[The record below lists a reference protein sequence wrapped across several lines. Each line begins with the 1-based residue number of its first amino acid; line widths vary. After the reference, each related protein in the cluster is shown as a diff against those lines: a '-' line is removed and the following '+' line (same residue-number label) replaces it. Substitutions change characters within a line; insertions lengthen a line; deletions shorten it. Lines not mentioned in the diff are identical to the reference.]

1 MDTSIV
7 IFIIT
12 LIFMSFYI
20 FNEARPEGSKFSET
34 IRDTLKR
41 FLEKI
46 MLSINSCR
54 VRRFTLIVAVIL
66 VAVVGSM
73 ASTSAGTDSW
83 YLLLNKS
90 ELNPPS
96 YVFGIVWPILYILMM
111 VSAFLAHK
119 NIFSIFIIQLIFNAA
134 WSWLFFRFQM
144 PLIALLD
151 IYLLIAINIYIL
163 NLMYKENKLAFFYL
177 SLTFLDIFCEL
188 PKLIYCYK

>member
-1 MDTSIV
+1 
-7 IFIIT
+7 
-12 LIFMSFYI
+12 
-20 FNEARPEGSKFSET
+20 
-34 IRDTLKR
+34 
-41 FLEKI
+41 

-66 VAVVGSM
+66 AAAFGSM
-73 ASTSAGTDSW
+73 ASTSASTDSW

-111 VSAFLAHK
+111 VSAFLAYK
-119 NIFSIFIIQLIFNAA
+119 KVFSIFIVQLFLNAA

-163 NLMYKENKLAFFYL
+163 NLMYKENKLAFFLFIPYVVWISFASYL
-177 SLTFLDIFCEL
+177 NLFIV
-188 PKLIYCYK
+188 INN

>member
-1 MDTSIV
+1 MI
-7 IFIIT
+7 
-12 LIFMSFYI
+12 SF
-20 FNEARPEGSKFSET
+20 
-34 IRDTLKR
+34 
-41 FLEKI
+41 
-46 MLSINSCR
+46 NSCR

-66 VAVVGSM
+66 AAALGSL

-96 YVFGIVWPILYILMM
+96 YIFGVVWPILYILMM

-119 NIFSIFIIQLIFNAA
+119 KIFSIFITQLFFNAA

-163 NLMYKENKLAFFYL
+163 NLMYKENKIAFFLFIPYVVWISFASYL
-177 SLTFLDIFCEL
+177 NLFIV
-188 PKLIYCYK
+188 INN

>member
-1 MDTSIV
+1 
-7 IFIIT
+7 
-12 LIFMSFYI
+12 
-20 FNEARPEGSKFSET
+20 
-34 IRDTLKR
+34 
-41 FLEKI
+41 

-66 VAVVGSM
+66 AAAVGSM

-111 VSAFLAHK
+111 ASAFLAHK
-119 NIFSIFIIQLIFNAA
+119 KIFLIFIVQLFFNAV

-144 PLIALLD
+144 PLFALLD

-163 NLMYKENKLAFFYL
+163 NLMYKENKLAFFLFIPYVVWISFASYL
-177 SLTFLDIFCEL
+177 NLFIV
-188 PKLIYCYK
+188 INN

>member
-1 MDTSIV
+1 
-7 IFIIT
+7 
-12 LIFMSFYI
+12 
-20 FNEARPEGSKFSET
+20 
-34 IRDTLKR
+34 
-41 FLEKI
+41 

-66 VAVVGSM
+66 AAAIGSM

-83 YLLLNKS
+83 YLSLDKS

-96 YVFGIVWPILYILMM
+96 YIFGIVWPILYILMM
-111 VSAFLAHK
+111 VSAYLAHK
-119 NIFSIFIIQLIFNAA
+119 KIFSIFITQLFFNAV

-163 NLMYKENKLAFFYL
+163 NLMYRENKIAFFLFIPYVAWISFASYL
-177 SLTFLDIFCEL
+177 NLFIV
-188 PKLIYCYK
+188 INN

>member
-1 MDTSIV
+1 
-7 IFIIT
+7 
-12 LIFMSFYI
+12 
-20 FNEARPEGSKFSET
+20 
-34 IRDTLKR
+34 
-41 FLEKI
+41 
-46 MLSINSCR
+46 MLLINSCK

-66 VAVVGSM
+66 AAVIGSL
-73 ASTSAGTDSW
+73 ASTSASSDSW

-119 NIFSIFIIQLIFNAA
+119 KIFSIFIVQLFFNAA

-151 IYLLIAINIYIL
+151 IYLLIAINIYIS
-163 NLMYKENKLAFFYL
+163 NLMYKENKLAFFLFIPYVVWISFASYL
-177 SLTFLDIFCEL
+177 NLFIV
-188 PKLIYCYK
+188 INN

>member
-1 MDTSIV
+1 
-7 IFIIT
+7 
-12 LIFMSFYI
+12 
-20 FNEARPEGSKFSET
+20 
-34 IRDTLKR
+34 
-41 FLEKI
+41 
-46 MLSINSCR
+46 MLSISSGR
-54 VRRFTLIVAVIL
+54 VRRFTLIVAVIF
-66 VAVVGSM
+66 AAAIGSI

-83 YLLLNKS
+83 YLLLDKS

-119 NIFSIFIIQLIFNAA
+119 KIFSIFIIQLFFNAS

-163 NLMYKENKLAFFYL
+163 NLMYKESKLAFFLFIPYVAWISFASYL
-177 SLTFLDIFCEL
+177 NLFIV
-188 PKLIYCYK
+188 INN

>member
-1 MDTSIV
+1 
-7 IFIIT
+7 
-12 LIFMSFYI
+12 
-20 FNEARPEGSKFSET
+20 
-34 IRDTLKR
+34 
-41 FLEKI
+41 

-66 VAVVGSM
+66 AAAIGSM

-83 YLLLNKS
+83 YLLLDKS

-119 NIFSIFIIQLIFNAA
+119 KVFSIFIIQLFFNAA

-163 NLMYKENKLAFFYL
+163 NLMYKENKLAFFLFIPYVVWISFASYL
-177 SLTFLDIFCEL
+177 NLFIV
-188 PKLIYCYK
+188 INN

>member
-1 MDTSIV
+1 
-7 IFIIT
+7 
-12 LIFMSFYI
+12 
-20 FNEARPEGSKFSET
+20 
-34 IRDTLKR
+34 
-41 FLEKI
+41 

-66 VAVVGSM
+66 AAAIGGM
-73 ASTSAGTDSW
+73 ASTSANTDSW

-119 NIFSIFIIQLIFNAA
+119 KVFSIFIVQLFFNAA

-163 NLMYKENKLAFFYL
+163 NLMYKENKLAFFLFIPYVIWISFASYL
-177 SLTFLDIFCEL
+177 NLFIV
-188 PKLIYCYK
+188 INN

>member
-1 MDTSIV
+1 
-7 IFIIT
+7 
-12 LIFMSFYI
+12 
-20 FNEARPEGSKFSET
+20 
-34 IRDTLKR
+34 
-41 FLEKI
+41 

-66 VAVVGSM
+66 AATIGGM

-83 YLLLNKS
+83 YLLLDKS

-119 NIFSIFIIQLIFNAA
+119 KIFSIFIIQLFFNAA

-163 NLMYKENKLAFFYL
+163 NLMYKENKLAFFLFIPYVVWISFASYL
-177 SLTFLDIFCEL
+177 NLFIV
-188 PKLIYCYK
+188 INN

>member
-1 MDTSIV
+1 
-7 IFIIT
+7 
-12 LIFMSFYI
+12 
-20 FNEARPEGSKFSET
+20 
-34 IRDTLKR
+34 
-41 FLEKI
+41 
-46 MLSINSCR
+46 MLLLNSCR

-66 VAVVGSM
+66 AAAIGSM

-83 YLLLNKS
+83 YLLLDKS

-119 NIFSIFIIQLIFNAA
+119 KVFSIFIIQLFFNAA

-151 IYLLIAINIYIL
+151 IYLLIALNIYIL
-163 NLMYKENKLAFFYL
+163 NLMYKESKMAFFLFIPYVVWISFASYL
-177 SLTFLDIFCEL
+177 NLFIV
-188 PKLIYCYK
+188 INN

>member
-1 MDTSIV
+1 
-7 IFIIT
+7 
-12 LIFMSFYI
+12 
-20 FNEARPEGSKFSET
+20 
-34 IRDTLKR
+34 
-41 FLEKI
+41 

-66 VAVVGSM
+66 AAAIGSM
-73 ASTSAGTDSW
+73 ASTSASTDSW

-119 NIFSIFIIQLIFNAA
+119 KVFSIFIVQLFFNAA

-163 NLMYKENKLAFFYL
+163 NLMYKESKLAFFLFIPYVAWISFASYL
-177 SLTFLDIFCEL
+177 NLFIV
-188 PKLIYCYK
+188 INN